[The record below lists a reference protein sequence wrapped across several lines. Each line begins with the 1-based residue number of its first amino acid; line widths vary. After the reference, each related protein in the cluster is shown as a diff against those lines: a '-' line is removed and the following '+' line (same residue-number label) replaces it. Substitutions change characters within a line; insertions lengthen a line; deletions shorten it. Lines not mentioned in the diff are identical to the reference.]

1 MSGWT
6 DERVATLKKM
16 HGDGEVV
23 PKIVEATGMTKGAVS
38 GKLFRLGLCTPHNEQ
53 WGKGRAQRIKSRAA
67 RMDRSNAGRLKREA
81 AAADIREQFA
91 AVEIVDLPPDQS
103 AVAVSH
109 KQLSDKICH
118 WPLGDPR
125 DLDALKFCGEQ
136 TADSYFEV
144 YCPRHCAMAYIPL
157 VSRPKYMQAA
167 E

>member
-16 HGDGEVV
+16 HAESESVSQIAV
-23 PKIVEATGMTKGAVS
+23 AVGMTVGAVS
-38 GKLFRLGLCTPHNEQ
+38 GKQFRLGLCTPHNEQ
-53 WGKGRAQRIKSRAA
+53 WGKGRAKRIKPRV
-67 RMDRSNAGRLKREA
+67 RREA
-81 AAADIREQFA
+81 AAADLREQFA
-91 AVEIVDLPPDQS
+91 CVEIVDLPPDQS

-109 KQLSDKICH
+109 KQLTDKVCH

-125 DLDALKFCGEQ
+125 DLDALRFCGEK

-144 YCPRHCAMAYIPL
+144 YCERHCQLAYLPL
-157 VSRPKYMQAA
+157 PVRPKYARAA